1 MKNKKPNAIITGKNE
16 KNEQNEQNDLILNNT
31 SNYNPTI
38 INSFTDIT
46 MVFLNVIFEYIYTIT
61 ETANIQNK
69 KFYSFIFKRGLETII
84 HVFTLLFYYTKNLEL
99 TMKYSKNALYEYVEF
114 IDQMSDDKVTFLH
127 LTSRDAVL
135 FVYKKSIFE
144 VNNEYKKNMKE
155 PIGEEKIILSFLT
168 AYMNICKNVILFIS
182 NYSRFDKPTINECFD
197 CLKNIGDNISKVKME
212 LIDYINIFSI
222 VLNDLKIKNPDSL
235 SVNQYLDLLNQ
246 FTKMIGKKKIN
257 ENFKTNIYDFDI
269 VNGKEIEEI
278 INFIFV

>member
-1 MKNKKPNAIITGKNE
+1 MKNKKPNAIVTS
-16 KNEQNEQNDLILNNT
+16 KNEQNEENELVLKNS

-38 INSFTDIT
+38 IHSFTDIT
-46 MVFLNVIFEYIYTIT
+46 MVFLNIIFEYIYTIT
-61 ETANIQNK
+61 ETANIKNK

-99 TMKYSKNALYEYVEF
+99 TMKYTKNALYEYIEF

-127 LTSRDAVL
+127 LTSRDAIL

-144 VNNEYKKNMKE
+144 INHEYKKNMKE
-155 PIGEEKIILSFLT
+155 PVGEEKILLFFLNT
-168 AYMNICKNVILFIS
+168 YMNICKNIILFIS
-182 NYSRFDKPTINECFD
+182 NYSTFDKPTINECFN
-197 CLKNIGDNISKVKME
+197 CVKHIGDNIGKVKVE
-212 LIDYINIFSI
+212 LIDYINIFTI
-222 VLNDLKIKNPDSL
+222 VLNDIKIKKPNEL
-235 SVNQYLDLLNQ
+235 QVKQYFELLNQ